1 MNTYSSA
8 IPEVSLSPITWNL
21 RVSPRAKYARLLI
34 KPYGGLEV
42 VIPPRF
48 PRRSIPAL
56 VEKHALWIR
65 VQLQKQQ
72 QLCDAI
78 ALPEQVLLPFDES
91 VTRVISSKER
101 GFHNSGA
108 INIDADNYD
117 ASVRVLRQWLRKK
130 AWSLFPPMLEKIAR
144 QTGLDYN
151 KVSIRSQKTRWGSCT
166 TSGNI
171 SLNDQLLFMP
181 VEVVSYLMIHELCHT
196 RVLSHSCKYWSLVES
211 HCHDYRDHERS
222 LDQARLVI
230 PGWYLRDL
238 YR

>member
-1 MNTYSSA
+1 MKPDTTTIA
-8 IPEVSLSPITWNL
+8 AVSDSPITWKL
-21 RVSPRAKYARLLI
+21 RVSARAKYARLLI

-56 VEKHALWIR
+56 VEEHASWIR
-65 VQLQKQQ
+65 LQLHKQQ

-78 ALPEQVLLPFDES
+78 ALPELVSLPFDHS
-91 VTRVISSKER
+91 VTRVTCSNELDFDSDD
-101 GFHNSGA
+101 A
-108 INIDADNYD
+108 INIAADNYD
-117 ASVRVLRQWLRKK
+117 ASVKVLRQWLREK
-130 AWSLFPPMLEKIAR
+130 AWRSFPPMLEQISR

-171 SLNDQLLFMP
+171 SLNDQLLFLP
-181 VEVVSYLMIHELCHT
+181 AEVVTYLMIHELCHT
-196 RVLSHSCKYWSLVES
+196 RVLNHSRKFWSLVEN
-211 HCHDYRDHERS
+211 HCHDYRNHERS